1 MSQQEIRIDYFTDIL
16 CVWAHVSQ
24 ARIDELKKQFGSEIK
39 IHYYFIPVFGC
50 VKNRI
55 EEGWKE
61 KGGYLGFNEHVQNVC
76 KQFPHTEV
84 CADLWKV
91 TQPAT
96 SLTSHHF
103 LKSVQLL
110 EDKSIISDRQE
121 SRFEGKTLFEEAVW
135 QVRLA
140 FFRDHKNIAE
150 QAVLIEVA
158 DALSLPIDQLLKQM
172 ANGEALAALFR
183 DMELRDQ
190 YRVEGSPTYVLNDGR
205 QKLYGNIGYKVIEAN
220 VREIMTRPNEYCASW
235 C

>member
-39 IHYYFIPVFGC
+39 IHYHFIPVFGC

-55 EEGWKE
+55 GEGWKE
-61 KGGYLGFNEHVQNVC
+61 KGGYQGFNEHVQAVC
-76 KQFPHTEV
+76 KQFPHTEIYE
-84 CADLWKV
+84 DLWTV
-91 TQPAT
+91 IQPAT

-110 EDKSIISDRQE
+110 EEKSLISDKEEPQ
-121 SRFEGKTLFEEAVW
+121 FDGKTLFEETIW
-135 QVRLA
+135 QIRFA
-140 FFRDHKNIAE
+140 FFKDHKDIAQQIVLMEIAE
-150 QAVLIEVA
+150 KLG
-158 DALSLPIDQLLKQM
+158 LPMDQILVQM
-172 ANGEALAALFR
+172 NNGEALAALFR

-190 YRVEGSPTYVLNDGR
+190 YRVEGSPTYVLNNGR
-205 QKLYGNIGYKVIEAN
+205 QKLYGNVGYKVIEAN
-220 VREIMTRPNEYCASW
+220 VREILTTPEENCASW

>member
-1 MSQQEIRIDYFTDIL
+1 MSQQEICIDYFTDIL
-16 CVWAHVSQ
+16 CVWAHISQ
-24 ARIDELKKQFGSEIK
+24 ARIDELKKQFGSQIK
-39 IHYYFIPVFGC
+39 LHYHFIPIFGC
-50 VKNRI
+50 VRNRI

-61 KGGYLGFNEHVQNVC
+61 KGSYSGFNEHVQSVC
-76 KQFPHTEV
+76 KQFPHTDI
-84 CADLWKV
+84 CGDLWNV

-110 EDKSIISDRQE
+110 EDKSLISGEEE
-121 SRFEGKTLFEEAVW
+121 SQFGGKTRLEETIW

-150 QAVLIEVA
+150 QSVLMAIAES
-158 DALSLPIDQLLKQM
+158 LSLPAEQIARQM
-172 ANGEALAALFR
+172 ENGEALAALFR

-190 YRVEGSPTYVLNDGR
+190 YRVEGSPTYVLNNGR
-205 QKLYGNIGYKVIEAN
+205 QKLYGNVGYKVIEAN
-220 VREIMTRPNEYCASW
+220 VREILTTPAENCASW